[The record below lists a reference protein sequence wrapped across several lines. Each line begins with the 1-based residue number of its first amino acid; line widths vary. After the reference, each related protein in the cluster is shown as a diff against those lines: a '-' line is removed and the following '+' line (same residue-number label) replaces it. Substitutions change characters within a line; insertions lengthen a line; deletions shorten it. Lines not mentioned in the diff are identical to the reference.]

1 MEPRTIKGIKALRAL
16 MCGAIGRKEH
26 AQFPNGIDPTGTAQ
40 FADKRFCCQN
50 VWVDE
55 GLVGT
60 SDERMAQMKSCPLA
74 GQNDQMTPDA
84 PPAEPPILSHAKI
97 TSADVNFEDAGFE
110 AGCMV

>member
-1 MEPRTIKGIKALRAL
+1 

-60 SDERMAQMKSCPLA
+60 SDERMAQVKSCPLA
-74 GQNDQMTPDA
+74 GQNDQMAFPLIFRRFSD
-84 PPAEPPILSHAKI
+84 PVGQVIQKVCRGLHLGSHF
-97 TSADVNFEDAGFE
+97 SNNLR
-110 AGCMV
+110 